1 VVPKPMKY
9 REVAK
14 ALKKHRCT
22 SRPGKGDHEVWTCPC
37 DQKHIAVVTKPG
49 EISPGVIGDTI
60 KKMACLPKGW
70 LQ

>member
-1 VVPKPMKY
+1 
-9 REVAK
+9 
-14 ALKKHRCT
+14 
-22 SRPGKGDHEVWTCPC
+22 VWTCPC
-37 DQKHIAVVTKPG
+37 DQKHVAVVTTPG

>member
-1 VVPKPMKY
+1 MNY
-9 REVAK
+9 RDVAK
-14 ALKKHRCT
+14 ALKKHGCT
-22 SRPGKGDHEVWTCPC
+22 SRPGKGGHEVWTCPC
-37 DQKHIAVVTKPG
+37 GQKHIAVVTKPG

>member
-1 VVPKPMKY
+1 
-9 REVAK
+9 
-14 ALKKHRCT
+14 
-22 SRPGKGDHEVWTCPC
+22 
-37 DQKHIAVVTKPG
+37 VVTTPG